1 MRVAIIGAGAM
12 GAGIGGRITRG
23 GGSVLTMLDGRS
35 EASRQRAE
43 AAGMIATDV
52 AALAQCDLIL
62 SIVPPAQSAAVVEQL
77 MPLLADNPEIP
88 FCDANALA
96 PASKRILA
104 QQVEAT
110 GGRFTDGSIIGHPP
124 GTDGPGPRLYVSGGD
139 AQAFTALGQ
148 CGIDVRPMPGGVGEA
163 SALKMCYAALNKGLT
178 ALTTAALLVGQKSGM
193 ADALMAELG
202 LSQTVLLDRARR
214 AVPEMYPKAW
224 RWVAEMEE
232 IADFLEADAADP
244 SGALIWRG
252 MARFFADRA
261 DAEADGSEQAV
272 LDLLKARGGAAAL

>member
-1 MRVAIIGAGAM
+1 MGGLLRVAVIGAGAM
-12 GAGIGGRITRG
+12 GAGIGGRLVSRG
-23 GGSVLTMLDGRS
+23 GTVLTLLDGRS

-43 AAGMIATDV
+43 AAGMIATDFEG
-52 AALAQCDLIL
+52 LASCDLIL
-62 SIVPPAQSAAVVEQL
+62 SIVPPERGAAVVDQL
-77 MPLLADNPEIP
+77 APLLAARPHIP

-96 PASKRILA
+96 PASKRGLA
-104 QQVEAT
+104 QQVEAV
-110 GGRFTDGSIIGHPP
+110 GARLTDGSIIGHPP
-124 GTDGPGPRLYVSGGD
+124 GPDGPGPRLYVSGGD
-139 AQAFTALGQ
+139 APAFAALSHY
-148 CGIDVRPMPGGVGEA
+148 GIDVRLMAGGVGEA

-178 ALTTAALLVGQKSGM
+178 ALTTAALLAGQKSGM
-193 ADALMAELG
+193 ADVLMAELG

-232 IADFLEADAADP
+232 IADFLQADAADP

-261 DAEADGSEQAV
+261 EAQANGSEQTV
-272 LDLLKARGGAAAL
+272 LDMLET